1 MINFKK
7 PEECGISSSSIERF
21 IKTIEARRIYTHN
34 LLIAK
39 GDSIIYEQY
48 WQPFNVSFLHR
59 QYSVTKSIVAL
70 AVGFAEQDGLVNLDD
85 PISKYFP
92 EEAKGAKSELIR
104 NQTIR
109 EMLTMCTAL
118 LPEHWIK
125 AKCKDRVKFY
135 FENAS
140 LGNKRPSGT
149 IFSYDS
155 TGSFILCAM
164 VERVTGKTFMD
175 YMREK
180 CFDKIGVSR
189 EATCLTCPG
198 GHSWGDSAL
207 LCTARDLFRMARF
220 TLNYGKWEGEQ
231 LLNEEYVRTAT
242 SKLVDNN
249 NDFVYE
255 HNTLGYGYQIWR
267 TYDDS
272 FFFNGMGCQLALCCP
287 DHDLILVYNGDN
299 QGNPVAKDVI
309 FNAFFDTV
317 YKNASDTPLE
327 EYRGAPI
334 PEHELFFV
342 RGSATSPMAQSIGGK
357 RYTLEKNPMGISELC
372 LSFGDSCGMLT
383 YTNARG
389 THEIPFGI
397 GKNACGLFPEEG
409 YSSVVGSKPTPGHK
423 YKMAASGAWLVPDCF
438 LIRVQAIDEYFGNL
452 SFMLSFKDDR
462 IALRC
467 MKCAEN
473 FFFDYGDGYA
483 HGKSIK

>member
-1 MINFKK
+1 MRYST
-7 PEECGISSSSIERF
+7 PEQCGICTSDIKDFIDRLEADNLTTHSVIIMRGSSVILE
-21 IKTIEARRIYTHN
+21 K
-34 LLIAK
+34 
-39 GDSIIYEQY
+39 Y
-48 WQPFNVSFLHR
+48 WSPFNRELRHR
-59 QYSVTKSIVAL
+59 LYSVTKSFVSL
-70 AVGFAEQDGLVNLDD
+70 AIGFLADEGKISLDD
-85 PISKYFP
+85 PISRYFP
-92 EEAKGAKSELIR
+92 SETEGLAAEIRGQTVRDMLMMRTAFPKGLK
-104 NQTIR
+104 NWF
-109 EMLTMCTAL
+109 TAS
-118 LPEHWIK
+118 PD
-125 AKCKDRVKFY
+125 DRVEFY
-135 FENAS
+135 FRS
-140 LGNKRPSGT
+140 GNGYLYPSGT
-149 IFSYDS
+149 MYQYDS
-155 TGSFILCAM
+155 NGSFILCALA
-164 VERVTGKTFMD
+164 ERVSGKDIVTYLD
-175 YMREK
+175 EK
-180 CFDKIGVSR
+180 LFSHIGV
-189 EATCLTCPG
+189 EGAYALKCPG

-207 LCTARDLFRMARF
+207 IMRPIDLARSARF
-220 TLNYGKWEGEQ
+220 VMNGGSWEGKQ
-231 LLNEEYVRTAT
+231 LISADYIREAVSCKVPTTHFGEASIGAY
-242 SKLVDNN
+242 
-249 NDFVYE
+249 
-255 HNTLGYGYQIWR
+255 GYGYQFWCSKHG
-267 TYDDS
+267 S